1 MHGQYD
7 TRPDFCIPSQPQSFT
22 AFWPA
27 IIDQMNEWISEL
39 IKRSIKYYWKS
50 GKVEIVKDGM
60 LQSCDEE
67 VHVQQT

>member
-1 MHGQYD
+1 
-7 TRPDFCIPSQPQSFT
+7 
-22 AFWPA
+22 
-27 IIDQMNEWISEL
+27 MNEWISEL